1 MPVRFLISIAIFLLA
16 LLMLFLVLVASETAL
31 TVWHYL
37 KQAPLWVQVGYGVVL
52 AGLPLLTLVFFWNWL
67 RPKRKPKKTAER
79 AELSVEALQEDLVS
93 SARTGIDVS
102 EALEELHE
110 QRRRRGSGEIYIA
123 VFGEVS
129 SGKSS
134 LVRALLPEA
143 GAASDP
149 RAGTT
154 VTISHYAWT
163 APSGDRVVIADLP
176 GFNLADDREAM
187 EETRRAHLV
196 IFLCDGDLT
205 ATQAEQVM
213 FLKKLEKP
221 LLLALNKTDRYSD
234 GELET
239 VLDALRAKTGLSD
252 QNVVAI
258 QSGGREEII
267 RLLGEGIERRETRER
282 SAEIGALRN
291 AVQRHLDHNPELMES
306 LRETAVL
313 M

>member
-149 RAGTT
+149 RA
-154 VTISHYAWT
+154 
-163 APSGDRVVIADLP
+163 
-176 GFNLADDREAM
+176 
-187 EETRRAHLV
+187 
-196 IFLCDGDLT
+196 
-205 ATQAEQVM
+205 
-213 FLKKLEKP
+213 
-221 LLLALNKTDRYSD
+221 
-234 GELET
+234 
-239 VLDALRAKTGLSD
+239 
-252 QNVVAI
+252 
-258 QSGGREEII
+258 
-267 RLLGEGIERRETRER
+267 
-282 SAEIGALRN
+282 
-291 AVQRHLDHNPELMES
+291 
-306 LRETAVL
+306 
-313 M
+313 